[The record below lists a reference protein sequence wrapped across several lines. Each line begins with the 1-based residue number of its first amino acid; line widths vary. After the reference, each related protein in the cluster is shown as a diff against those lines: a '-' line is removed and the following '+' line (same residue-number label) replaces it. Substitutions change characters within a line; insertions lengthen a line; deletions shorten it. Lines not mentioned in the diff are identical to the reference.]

1 MMQMNDQKLID
12 ITFEIALVAANYLH
26 GKSNEEIAE
35 WVAKQ
40 LRDCGF
46 DTEPRGASW
55 GILK

>member
-1 MMQMNDQKLID
+1 MQMNDQKLID

>member
-1 MMQMNDQKLID
+1 MNDQKLID

-26 GKSNEEIAE
+26 GKTNEEIAE

>member
-26 GKSNEEIAE
+26 GKTNEEIAE